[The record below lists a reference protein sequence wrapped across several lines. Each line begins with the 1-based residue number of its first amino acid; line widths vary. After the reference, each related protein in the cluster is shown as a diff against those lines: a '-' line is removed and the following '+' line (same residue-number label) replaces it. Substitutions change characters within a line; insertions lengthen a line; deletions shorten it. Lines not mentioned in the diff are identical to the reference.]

1 MSQPPTTPG
10 PSAPGSYDPPP
21 SSGPPAGQGGG
32 YGQPSGQPTGQPTGY
47 GQPGDQPT
55 GYGQPSGYGAPP
67 PPSFGGGVAQKRPGM
82 VTAAAVL
89 AFVSGGLGLL
99 GGLLSFS
106 IIGDFGVPGFLVVL
120 VLIGLVLS
128 AALIFGGVQALQG
141 KSFVILL
148 VVSGISILINLIS
161 MITYFQASSLLS
173 FVFPILIIAFLMNPQ
188 SKAWIKARGG
198 TTLG

>member
-10 PSAPGSYDPPP
+10 PTAPGSYDPPQ
-21 SSGPPAGQGGG
+21 SSGPPTGQGGG
-32 YGQPSGQPTGQPTGY
+32 YGQPGGQPTGY
-47 GQPGDQPT
+47 GQPSGQPT

-67 PPSFGGGVAQKRPGM
+67 PPSFGGGAGQRRPGM

-89 AFVSGGLGLL
+89 AFVSGGLGLI
-99 GGLLSFS
+99 GGLVSFS
-106 IIGDFGVPGFLVVL
+106 IIGNFGVPGFLVVL
-120 VLIGLVLS
+120 VILGLLLS

-148 VVSGISILINLIS
+148 VVAGISILIQLIS

-173 FVFPILIIAFLMNPQ
+173 FVFPILIIAFLLNPQ

-198 TTLG
+198 ATLG

>member
-21 SSGPPAGQGGG
+21 SYGPPAGQGGS
-32 YGQPSGQPTGQPTGY
+32 YGQPSGQPSGQPA
-47 GQPGDQPT
+47 

-67 PPSFGGGVAQKRPGM
+67 PPSFGGGAGQKRPGM

-89 AFVSGGLGLL
+89 AFVSGGLGLIV
-99 GGLLSFS
+99 GLVSFS
-106 IIGDFGVPGFLVVL
+106 IIGNFGVPGFLVVL
-120 VLIGLVLS
+120 VILGLLLS

-148 VVSGISILINLIS
+148 VAAGISILIQLIS

-173 FVFPILIIAFLMNPQ
+173 FVFPILIIAFLLNPQ

-198 TTLG
+198 ATLG